1 MVPLG
6 QLRPGTLLDGDE
18 AGGARR
24 RGRRRGDVA
33 RRPRVLPTTNA
44 ANAAAADHR
53 GRLRL
58 RRGRRGG
65 EEGVDLILGALQ
77 FPPQPLPLFVAL
89 LDYRLK

>member
-1 MVPLG
+1 MIPLG
-6 QLRPGTLLDGDE
+6 QLRAGTLLDGDE
-18 AGGARR
+18 AGGAR

-33 RRPRVLPTTNA
+33 RRPRVLPTTN

-77 FPPQPLPLFVAL
+77 FPPQPLSLFVAL